1 MNRQMKTN
9 LNTKISAAHTFR
21 ARLSCLLQL
30 SQLPHSPCLLRM
42 LRNNLPLQLR
52 NTLPVLLVLVL
63 FTGCESHLDKTPL
76 GQQTTEN
83 FFTDEEEA
91 IQATNASYN
100 KLRDWNIHVF
110 DFLGLTDMISDDATK
125 GSTPTDAAFLNE
137 LETLTHDAGHQSV
150 LGWWIGNYQGIY
162 RTNVNLQNLPDT
174 DMNPDLRNRLMAE
187 NRFLRAYFYFN
198 LVRGYGDV
206 PLITSPLTP
215 EEYDQERVPAA
226 DVYAQ
231 IIEDLEFA
239 AEHLPLK
246 SQYPSADLGRATQG
260 AAESMLARVYLYTED
275 YGQAESYARN
285 VIISGEYGLL
295 DDYFTIFTEQGE
307 NSSESIFEVQAT
319 ATEEATG
326 GSQYGQVQGVRGTP
340 NLGWGF
346 NNPSRDLDAAF
357 EPGDLRHQ
365 ATILFPWEE
374 LPDGT
379 GRTVIENHTMEDER
393 YNKKAFAGD
402 FPGTIDNYPVNIR
415 RFRYSDLLLI
425 AAEAAYRNGNEGD
438 ARQFLNDVR
447 ERARVGRTLTIG
459 ILPENASPHMTNI
472 LNLGNLDTRVF
483 ARMVHEGGPADQ
495 AGIESFDHALDRGRV
510 RANLLDMIVSVNGIA
525 ITDRESFLDAVD
537 AQSDGATVP
546 VVIHR
551 IRQGQSPE
559 EFTANVTVQELLP
572 DVTASGQALLDAIW
586 QERRV
591 ELAMEQKRWFDL
603 IRQGRAA
610 QVMQDIGVN
619 FVTGKHELFPIPQ
632 NEIDLS
638 NRALTQNP
646 NW

>member
-1 MNRQMKTN
+1 MKTEQCTS
-9 LNTKISAAHTFR
+9 LNERPERSW
-21 ARLSCLLQL
+21 LY
-30 SQLPHSPCLLRM
+30 M
-42 LRNNLPLQLR
+42 
-52 NTLPVLLVLVL
+52 PVLAVIPVLVVL
-63 FTGCESHLDKTPL
+63 LLAAGCDSFLDKKPL

-83 FFTDEEEA
+83 FFTNEEEA
-91 IQATNASYN
+91 IQATNASYS
-100 KLRDWNIHVF
+100 KMREWNIHVF
-110 DFLGLTDMISDDATK
+110 DFLGVTDMISDDATK
-125 GSTPTDAAFLNE
+125 GSTPTDAAFLLE
-137 LETLTHDAGHQSV
+137 LENLTHDAGHQSV
-150 LGWWIGNYQGIY
+150 LGWWTGNYQGIY
-162 RTNVNLQNLPDT
+162 RTNVNIRNLPNT
-174 DMNPDLRNRLMAE
+174 DMNPDLRNRLIGE

-198 LVRGYGDV
+198 LVRGWGGV
-206 PLITSPLTP
+206 PLITAPLTP
-215 EEYDQERVPAA
+215 EEYDQERASA
-226 DVYAQ
+226 DAVYAQ
-231 IIEDLEFA
+231 IITDLEFA

-246 SQYPSADLGRATQG
+246 SVYQPPDLGRATRG
-260 AAESMLARVYLYTED
+260 AAEAMLARVYLYLEEYD
-275 YGQAESYARN
+275 QAEFFARE
-285 VIISGEYGLL
+285 VINSLEYDLL
-295 DDYFTIFTEQGE
+295 PDYFQIFTGAGE

-319 ATEEATG
+319 ATEESTG
-326 GSQYGQVQGVRGTP
+326 GTQYGQVQGVRGTP

-346 NNPSRDLDAAF
+346 NRPSRDLDAAF

-379 GRTVIENHTMEDER
+379 GRTVIENQTMEDER

-438 ARQFLNDVR
+438 ARDFLNDVR
-447 ERARVGRTLTIG
+447 RRARVGRTLTIG
-459 ILPENASPHMTNI
+459 ILPENASPHMVSI
-472 LNLGNLDTRVF
+472 LELGNLDTRVF
-483 ARMVHEGGPADQ
+483 ARLVHDGGPADQ
-495 AGIESFDHALDRGRV
+495 AGMESFNHVLDRGRV

-537 AQSDGATVP
+537 AQSAGASVP

-551 IRQGQSPE
+551 KRHGESDE
-559 EFTANVTVQELLP
+559 ELTLNVTVQELLP
-572 DVTASGQALLDAIW
+572 DVTVSGQELLNAIW
-586 QERRV
+586 HERRV

-610 QVMQDIGVN
+610 DVMQALGKN
-619 FVTGKHELFPIPQ
+619 FVTGKHEVFPIPQ

-638 NRALTQNP
+638 NRALQQNP